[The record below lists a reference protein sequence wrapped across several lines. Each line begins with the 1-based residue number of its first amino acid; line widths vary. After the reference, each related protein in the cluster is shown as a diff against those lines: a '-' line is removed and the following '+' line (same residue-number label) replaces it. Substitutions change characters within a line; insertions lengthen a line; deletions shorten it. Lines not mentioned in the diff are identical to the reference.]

1 MDTDTIVVVAQLLTG
16 LATLIVASVLIWQIV
31 MQRKS
36 LEMAHRDNEQSLA
49 FSSLELTDKL
59 LAVRME
65 KDFSKIWVKRN
76 NSEKDLDNKEF
87 EKLNNYYLRW
97 FTVMNTEWH
106 MGRLTGES
114 DTYYKRK
121 LWAILNAKCGQE
133 FYIREG
139 RDFIRFERL
148 RQLGDDL
155 YSELSGIS
163 IPAKFEI

>member
-65 KDFSKIWVKRN
+65 KD
-76 NSEKDLDNKEF
+76 LDDKEF

-121 LWAILNAKCGQE
+121 LWAILNAQCGQE

-155 YSELSGIS
+155 YSELSGTS
-163 IPAKFEI
+163 IPT

>member
-76 NSEKDLDNKEF
+76 NSEKDLDN
-87 EKLNNYYLRW
+87 
-97 FTVMNTEWH
+97 
-106 MGRLTGES
+106 
-114 DTYYKRK
+114 
-121 LWAILNAKCGQE
+121 
-133 FYIREG
+133 
-139 RDFIRFERL
+139 
-148 RQLGDDL
+148 
-155 YSELSGIS
+155 
-163 IPAKFEI
+163 

>member
-31 MQRKS
+31 MQRKA

-65 KDFSKIWVKRN
+65 NDFSRIWAKRN
-76 NSEKDLDNKEF
+76 NSEKDLDDEEF
-87 EKLNNYYLRW
+87 EKLNHYYLRW
-97 FTVMNTEWH
+97 FTVMNTEWQ
-106 MGRLTGES
+106 MGRLTGDS
-114 DTYYKRK
+114 DMYYKRK
-121 LWAILNAKCGQE
+121 LWAMLNARCGQE

-139 RDFIRFERL
+139 RDFIRFEDL
-148 RQLGDDL
+148 RKLADAL
-155 YSELSGIS
+155 YRELSGIS
-163 IPAKFEI
+163 IPA